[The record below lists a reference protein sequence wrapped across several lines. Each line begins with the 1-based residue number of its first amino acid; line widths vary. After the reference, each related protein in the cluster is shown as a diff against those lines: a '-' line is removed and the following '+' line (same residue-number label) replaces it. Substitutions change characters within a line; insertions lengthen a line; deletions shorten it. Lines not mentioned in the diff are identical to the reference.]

1 MKKKKS
7 GRLGGSEVERHLA
20 LSGLKILM
28 SSLRVAAAASQF
40 LNKKATELVAKQ
52 FLFLWAEV
60 TSFMSEGFSVVHIH

>member
-52 FLFLWAEV
+52 FLFL
-60 TSFMSEGFSVVHIH
+60 